1 MDSFDISFPYAILL
15 CEFWRSQN
23 VFNAYTTDVEVS
35 MSVGSQD
42 VLTQKSVIFLNP

>member
-1 MDSFDISFPYAILL
+1 MI
-15 CEFWRSQN
+15 
-23 VFNAYTTDVEVS
+23 NAYTTGVEVS